1 MELSIFIGCME
12 KNQQYRELIECMEG
26 KKQKSKEGRKEGKA
40 DGRKER
46 KNGGGK
52 EGRK

>member
-12 KNQQYRELIECMEG
+12 KHQQYRELSECMEG
-26 KKQKSKEGRKEGKA
+26 KKQESKEGRK
-40 DGRKER
+40 DGSKER
-46 KNGGGK
+46 KNGGGQ